1 MTSKWLVDYSALIP
15 ALRSFRVTWWTCRCL
30 VAWKC
35 TKNKTPIAVE
45 TDSFVASCLTVDGGS
60 GWLVNTTMTHSCL
73 KCWVY
78 YWSSCLECNS
88 GINNLISS
96 LRKKT
101 WWTSSNLFSQVNL
114 MSLWLKVVESKPVCQ
129 TQSVG
134 LLFCTKHSDQTKKQ
148 SLQRNN
154 PIHPY
159 HPYPFFD
166 FL

>member
-1 MTSKWLVDYSALIP
+1 MPSKWLFDYSALIP
-15 ALRSFRVTWWTCRCL
+15 ALRSFCVTWWTCRCL
-30 VAWKC
+30 VARKC

-73 KCWVY
+73 KC
-78 YWSSCLECNS
+78 LEGNS

-96 LRKKT
+96 LRKET
-101 WWTSSNLFSQVNL
+101 WWTSSNLFGQVNL

-134 LLFCTKHSDQTKKQ
+134 LLFCTRHSDQTKKKQ
-148 SLQRNN
+148 SLQRND

-159 HPYPFFD
+159 PPYPFFD